1 MLQTGQRSAPSSA
14 SSNLEHVKVAG
25 EDISDIDLDSVD
37 SILIGLIPQGQ
48 SQGQG
53 QGGVRVRVRVRTRF
67 RAPVEHRC
75 VLTATSPPPLFT

>member
-53 QGGVRVRVRVRTRF
+53 GVRVRVRVRTRL
-67 RAPVEHRC
+67 RVPVEHRC
-75 VLTATSPPPLFT
+75 VLTVTSPPPLFT